1 MPDAY
6 YGVAGT
12 YGCCLAVSDKLSL
25 LKMLIWNIDTK
36 KEKRINRERK
46 DRKGID
52 FRLDKATQLI
62 VDFKA

>member
-1 MPDAY
+1 M
-6 YGVAGT
+6 
-12 YGCCLAVSDKLSL
+12 LLRAVSDKLSL